1 MLGAFLALVSIALAA
16 AAASAEMTPVGL
28 VTRLDGRA
36 TLTRA
41 VLPEGAPLKFR
52 DEVYIADR
60 ITTGEHSLA
69 RILFGGKALVT
80 VRERSVLTITEAP
93 GVSTLHVGV
102 GKIIVAVVK
111 ERVKPGETIDIRT
124 PNAIATIRG
133 TVVIAE
139 VSPET
144 PEADES
150 AANYTTTI
158 TILKGVI
165 DLRRL
170 DGLTR
175 QPIGAALSLRAV
187 ERVRITGAA
196 ALPLPQK
203 LSPEVTR
210 KVINGLKANVKPV
223 PETSAAAVMAE
234 VRHASNTPGAAVS
247 GSRVPSVSASAN
259 GPGPADGSKSKSLG
273 LLQVKLPGAT
283 AVVNPISKGSLR

>member
-1 MLGAFLALVSIALAA
+1 MRSTRRMLGAFLALVSIAPA

-28 VTRLDGRA
+28 VTRLDGSV

-41 VLPEGAPLKFR
+41 ALPQGTSLKFR
-52 DEVYIADR
+52 DEVFVADR
-60 ITTGEHSLA
+60 ITTGEQSLA
-69 RILFGGKALVT
+69 RVLFGGKALVT

-102 GKIIVAVVK
+102 GKIAVAVVK

-124 PNAIATIRG
+124 PNAVATIRG

-144 PEADES
+144 SEADNS

-158 TILKGVI
+158 TILKGVV

-175 QPIGAALSLRAV
+175 QPVGPVLSLRAV
-187 ERVRITGAA
+187 DRVRITGAA
-196 ALPLPQK
+196 ALPLPEK
-203 LSPEVTR
+203 LSPEVTQ
-210 KVINGLKANVKPV
+210 KVINDLRAKVK
-223 PETSAAAVMAE
+223 E
-234 VRHASNTPGAAVS
+234 VPGASATVLMGEMRQS
-247 GSRVPSVSASAN
+247 PSVSASGN
-259 GPGPADGSKSKSLG
+259 GLGPTATTAGFKSKSPG
-273 LLQVKLPGAT
+273 LQVKLPGT
-283 AVVNPISKGSLR
+283 AVVNPSSKGSLR

>member
-16 AAASAEMTPVGL
+16 AAASAAPVGL
-28 VTRLDGRA
+28 VTRLDGIA

-41 VLPEGAPLKFR
+41 ALPQGASLKFR
-52 DEVYIADR
+52 DEVYVADR

-93 GVSTLHVGV
+93 GVSTLHVAV
-102 GKIIVAVVK
+102 GKIAVAVVK

-144 PEADES
+144 SEADNS

-187 ERVRITGAA
+187 ERVRITGTA

-210 KVINGLKANVKPV
+210 QVINALRANVK
-223 PETSAAAVMAE
+223 E
-234 VRHASNTPGAAVS
+234 VPGASATALMGEMRRS
-247 GSRVPSVSASAN
+247 PSVSASRNSA
-259 GPGPADGSKSKSLG
+259 GPAATVTVGSKPRSSG
-273 LLQVKLPGAT
+273 PTVKFPVAVS
-283 AVVNPISKGSLR
+283 VVNPSSKASLR